1 MKRILCSLFAL
12 CCIFGAVAQQEYPA
26 DWVQYTMGGYL
37 CDIQSDFNRQG
48 LSETDFKQQLLNV
61 ARANLAKTIK
71 VQVNDYAAMQSI
83 DVNGQSASIY
93 KSTTTFSTDVEM
105 NLMETRTHYNPTTRE
120 GFAIAYL
127 HKATACRH
135 YENEIQMGLRK
146 VENALLTA
154 STYINMGFKE
164 RAKTDLQN
172 AMPEFNRVDELFFWV
187 SLFGMPQAQV
197 DELMAHRNAVEL
209 QAKQQL
215 AELQHGTTICI
226 NCVAQLFDTEYYEL
240 DKRVRGI
247 LSEMG
252 CNFTNSPSQSDWVI
266 AISAFAREGQAT
278 TFGTRTSYFANAE
291 AKVVIYKMAT
301 KQNIY
306 ENIISKKGGDTRNFT
321 EAARAA
327 YKELTAEL
335 GEILTTT
342 IKQ

>member
-1 MKRILCSLFAL
+1 MKRYLLSVILLFSSLVS
-12 CCIFGAVAQQEYPA
+12 GAQPKHPAEWLPFMGREY
-26 DWVQYTMGGYL
+26 L
-37 CDIQSDFNRQG
+37 SNLQSDFNTG
-48 LSETDFKQQLLNV
+48 NISETAFKEQLV
-61 ARANLAKTIK
+61 QIARKNLAQQVQIQVQSHSADELTI
-71 VQVNDYAAMQSI
+71 
-83 DVNGQSASIY
+83 VNGKSNERYRSI
-93 KSTTTFSTDVEM
+93 STFTTDVEM
-105 NLMETRTHYNPTTRE
+105 NLVETRTHYNPATRE

-127 HKATACRH
+127 HKASVRRH
-135 YENEIQMGLRK
+135 YENELQMALRT
-146 VENALLTA
+146 VENGIQTA
-154 STYINMGFKE
+154 SVFIEMGFKD
-164 RAKTDLQN
+164 RAKGELERVN
-172 AMPEFNRVDELFFWV
+172 PEFDKTDGYFFWM
-187 SLFGMPQAQV
+187 SLFDMPQA
-197 DELMAHRNAVEL
+197 ELNELTSRRNTLYQTV
-209 QAKQQL
+209 QQQL